1 MEYDQKVKNRLRR
14 IEGQVKGVLQMMEEG
29 RDCREVVMQLRAIK
43 SALDRTVG
51 VVVSTNLETC
61 IRESIESGEDTNE
74 HVQEAIDL
82 LVKSN

>member
-14 IEGQVKGVLQMMEEG
+14 VEGQVKGVLQMMEEG

-43 SALDRTVG
+43 SALDRTIG

-61 IRESIESGEDTNE
+61 VRESIESGEDTSA

>member
-14 IEGQVKGVLQMMEEG
+14 VEGQVKGVIQMMEEG

-43 SALDRTVG
+43 SALDRTIG

-61 IRESIESGEDTNE
+61 VRESIESGEDTSA